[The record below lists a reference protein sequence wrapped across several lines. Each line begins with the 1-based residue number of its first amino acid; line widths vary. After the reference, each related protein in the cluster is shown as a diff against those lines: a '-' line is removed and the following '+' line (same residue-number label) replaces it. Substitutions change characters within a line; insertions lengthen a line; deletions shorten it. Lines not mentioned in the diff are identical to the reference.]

1 MFTALNYVALL
12 GWAVVAVWTSMI
24 YHDPVRPS
32 AELRQLT
39 LICEV
44 ISAIDI
50 VRIALGQLRGDLVLG
65 LDVHYTR
72 FMMLFFTLSHE
83 AVSHTVAKLILF
95 AWSITEVARY
105 PMVLF
110 PRVAALRTVRYSVPL
125 ITFPLGAGTEAFAA
139 YIVLFATPHAA
150 HHALLKCALGL
161 IILVNFF
168 GVIAWYPSMVAKV
181 QRSLRPASEQGR
193 SSKKGN

>member
-1 MFTALNYVALL
+1 MFTALNFVALL
-12 GWAVVAVWTSMI
+12 GWAVVAGWTLMT
-24 YHDPVRPS
+24 YNDPARPS
-32 AELRQLT
+32 AELRQLS
-39 LICEV
+39 LVCEV

-50 VRIALGQLRGDLVLG
+50 VRIALGQLRGDLILG

-83 AVSHTVAKLILF
+83 AVSHTVVKLILL

-110 PRVAALRTVRYSVPL
+110 PRLAALRTVRYSVPL

-139 YIVLFATPHAA
+139 YSVLFATPHA
-150 HHALLKCALGL
+150 LLQCALGL
-161 IILVNFF
+161 IVLVNFF

-193 SSKKGN
+193 SSKKGD